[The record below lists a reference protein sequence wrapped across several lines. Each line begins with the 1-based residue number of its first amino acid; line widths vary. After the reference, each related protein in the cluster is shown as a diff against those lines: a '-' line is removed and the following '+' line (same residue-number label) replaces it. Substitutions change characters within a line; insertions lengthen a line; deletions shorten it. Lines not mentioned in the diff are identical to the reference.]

1 MFEEKKVDS
10 GSYEQCK
17 LEELTPAKG
26 DSVGFYLTETPMI
39 DGDDGQ
45 FMVCNGLLVD
55 LSSET
60 VEDLISSAKAVSF
73 IPKSILEGDI
83 TDGQWNIG
91 QLARLEN
98 TNRPGDLN
106 KKGKKTRY
114 YAWDVFIQNAP
125 NDVLAKLKAKNAEL
139 QGESPA
145 TMGETPAKS
154 DKKPKL

>member
-1 MFEEKKVDS
+1 MAMFEEKKVDS

-73 IPKSILEGDI
+73 I
-83 TDGQWNIG
+83 
-91 QLARLEN
+91 
-98 TNRPGDLN
+98 LN